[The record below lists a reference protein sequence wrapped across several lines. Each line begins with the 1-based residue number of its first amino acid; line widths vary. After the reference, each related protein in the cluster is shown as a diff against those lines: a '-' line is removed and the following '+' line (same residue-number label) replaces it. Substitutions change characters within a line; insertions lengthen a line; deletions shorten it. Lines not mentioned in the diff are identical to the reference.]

1 MLTIP
6 IPGEAIRADLV
17 REIVE
22 AVRANTVQAGPG
34 ILVDRGPSGTVV
46 SIQGEEAEQISYNV
60 VPDEIVLAKI
70 TGGTAA
76 GGYTVALHADGLHAE
91 STGTGVLHV
100 PECAADGVG
109 NLPVGSVVIA
119 HAIALTIT
127 GGGE

>member
-1 MLTIP
+1 MLTTP

-46 SIQGEEAEQISYNV
+46 SIQGEAAEQRHLV
-60 VPDEIVLAKI
+60 MPDEIVLAKI

-119 HAIALTIT
+119 HVMALTIT
-127 GGGE
+127 GGGV